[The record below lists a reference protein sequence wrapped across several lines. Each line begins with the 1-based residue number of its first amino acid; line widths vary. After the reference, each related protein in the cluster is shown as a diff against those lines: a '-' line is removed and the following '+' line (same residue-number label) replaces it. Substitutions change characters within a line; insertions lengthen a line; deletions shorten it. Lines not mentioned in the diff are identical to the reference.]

1 MIIRQLKFSIMA
13 RFKSPKKPKIAAKL
27 KFTRKVKAPAKAE
40 DFGVRG
46 RPMNASNPFYFGFMA
61 VAGGLIALT
70 ILKALASASQ
80 VFVLIVI
87 SLFFA
92 IGLNPAVNYF
102 QRRNMRRGYAVATV
116 VGAVLLFVALFIWI
130 AIPPLL
136 EEIDSFIGN
145 APQLVNDLKN
155 NSLINEL
162 NNRYGIIDSLET
174 RVNSVIKDGAFV
186 VTAFGGVV
194 GVGRA
199 FISGI
204 VATITILVL
213 TLYFLS
219 SLDKVVKIGLR
230 FVPSSRRDRVAK
242 LTNAIISRIGSFVGG
257 QGIIAI
263 LAALFILMM
272 GLAIGMPYTGPLS
285 MLVLICGFI
294 PLIGHF
300 IGMTFVTLISLT
312 DSPQTAIIAL
322 TLYIIYVQIENYV
335 ITPKIMRRSL
345 SLPGLV
351 TIIAA
356 LLGTSLLGLIGGL
369 LAVPIAAAVLLILDE
384 VVFPRADNS

>member
-1 MIIRQLKFSIMA
+1 MA
-13 RFKSPKKPKIAAKL
+13 TFKKPGISD
-27 KFTRKVKAPAKAE
+27 KFKRSRKPRDVKAAA
-40 DFGVRG
+40 DYGVRG
-46 RPMNASNPFYFGFMA
+46 APMNSSHPFYFGFMA

-70 ILKALASASQ
+70 VLKALASASQ
-80 VFVLIVI
+80 IFILIVI

-102 QRRNMRRGYAVATV
+102 QRRKMRRGYAVGVV
-116 VGAVLLFVALFIWI
+116 VGTVLLFAALFIWI

-136 EEIDSFIGN
+136 EEIDSFIDN

-155 NSLINEL
+155 NSLINDL
-162 NNRYGIIDSLET
+162 NNRYGIIDSLES

-199 FISGI
+199 FISGV

-230 FVPSSRRDRVAK
+230 LVPNSRRDRVAK

-263 LAALFILMM
+263 LAALFILVM

-285 MLVLICGFI
+285 MLVLVCGFI

-300 IGMTFVTLISLT
+300 IGMTFVTLVSLT
-312 DSPQTAIIAL
+312 DSPQTAFIAL
-322 TLYIIYVQIENYV
+322 ALYIIYVQIENYV

-356 LLGTSLLGLIGGL
+356 LLGTSLLGLVGGL